1 MPLQKL
7 ASILA
12 IDQISSYQH
21 KLKCLENETVPI
33 VYPHSIEQLAE
44 VLLLANKEK
53 LVVLPVGG
61 GTKLKIGNPPAKAD
75 FFLSTKKLN
84 QILIHESADLT
95 TTVQAGAVFADFQ
108 SCLNQHNQYLPLDPP
123 FAKVATVGGI
133 IATNSY
139 GPTRLANGTIKDWLI
154 GIKVVGA
161 DGSISKAGGKVVKNV
176 AGYDL
181 MKLYTGSFGTLAII
195 VEASFKLRPKPLDNA
210 IVLGG
215 FTFNNLHTAINNLL
229 SSQLQPIALE
239 LLNQQA
245 AKVCFPQVQIKEN
258 QWLLIAQFAGSTNA
272 IKYQQETLTKY
283 WGNLTEEIVI
293 IYQSDKN
300 YINWQKL
307 VDFAEEPNIF
317 GQFQVAVLPSQ
328 VLGLASEITKTL
340 NLVTKDYYLLV
351 QPGKGT
357 IQGFFDQS
365 FISSCSIN
373 NLDSLDETTAYQ
385 LGELV
390 EALSQIRNFTEKVGG
405 HLILMDDLFNGLL
418 DTWGTP
424 PASVMLMKTIKNKL
438 DPLNILNPCRFVG
451 GI

>member
-1 MPLQKL
+1 MLLQKL
-7 ASILA
+7 ASLLTE
-12 IDQISSYQH
+12 DQIGSYQH
-21 KLKCLENETVPI
+21 KLKYLQNKTLPI

-53 LVVLPVGG
+53 LMVLPIGG

-95 TTVQAGAVFADFQ
+95 TTVQAGTTFADFQ
-108 SCLNQHNQYLPLDPP
+108 NCLNQHNQYLPLDPP
-123 FAKVATVGGI
+123 FAKQATVGGVI
-133 IATNSY
+133 VTNSY

-195 VEASFKLRPKPLDNA
+195 VEASFKLRPKPLDKA
-210 IVLGG
+210 IILGE
-215 FTFNNLHTAINNLL
+215 FTSSNLAVAINNLL

-239 LLNQQA
+239 LLNQQI
-245 AKVCFPQVQIKEN
+245 AKLYFPQIQIKEN
-258 QWLLIAQFAGSTNA
+258 HSLLIAQFAGSTNA
-272 IKYQQETLTKY
+272 IKYQQETLSTFWK
-283 WGNLTEEIVI
+283 NLTKEII
-293 IYQSDKN
+293 TIYQSDKD
-300 YINWQKL
+300 YLSWQKL

-328 VLGLASEITKTL
+328 VLALVSEITKTL

-357 IQGFFDQS
+357 IQGFFDQN
-365 FISSCSIN
+365 FIN
-373 NLDSLDETTAYQ
+373 NFIINDLDNLDETTAYK

-390 EALSQIRNFTEKVGG
+390 AALSQIRNFTEKIGG
-405 HLILMDDLFNGLL
+405 HLILMDDAFIGLL

-438 DPLNILNPCRFVG
+438 DPLNILNPGRFVG

>member
-1 MPLQKL
+1 MLLQKL
-7 ASILA
+7 ASVLIQ
-12 IDQISSYQH
+12 DQISNYQH
-21 KLKCLENETVPI
+21 KLKYLQNETLPI

-53 LVVLPVGG
+53 LAILPIGG
-61 GTKLKIGNPPAKAD
+61 GTKLKIGNPPTKAD

-95 TTVQAGAVFADFQ
+95 TTVQAGTVFADFQ
-108 SCLNQHNQYLPLDPP
+108 TCLSQHNQYLPLDPP
-123 FAKVATVGGI
+123 FAKDATVGGI

-139 GPTRLANGTIKDWLI
+139 GPTRLANGTVKDWLI
-154 GIKVVGA
+154 GIKVVTA
-161 DGSISKAGGKVVKNV
+161 DGEISKAGGKVVKNV

-181 MKLYTGSFGTLAII
+181 MKLYTGSFGTLAVI
-195 VEASFKLRPKPLDNA
+195 VEASFKLRPKPLDQV
-210 IVLGG
+210 IVLGE
-215 FTFNNLHTAINNLL
+215 FPFNNLHIAINNLL

-245 AKVCFPQVQIKEN
+245 AKFCFPQIQIKEN
-258 QWLLIAQFAGSTNA
+258 HLLLIAQFAGSTNA
-272 IKYQQETLTKY
+272 IKYQQETLSIY
-283 WGNLTEEIVI
+283 WKNLTKEII
-293 IYQSDKN
+293 SIYQSDKD
-300 YINWQKL
+300 YINWQKA
-307 VDFAEEPNIF
+307 VDFAKEANIF
-317 GQFQVAVLPSQ
+317 GQFRVAVLPSQ
-328 VLGLASEITKTL
+328 VLSLASEITKTL

-365 FISSCSIN
+365 FIKSFTN
-373 NLDSLDETTAYQ
+373 NDLDETTAYK

-390 EALSQIRNFTEKVGG
+390 AALSQIRNFAEKIGG
-405 HLILMDDLFNGLL
+405 HLILMDDTFVGLL

-424 PASVMLMKTIKNKL
+424 PASVILMKTIKNKL